1 MSKKKRERSTIMA
14 SDDLSPVGIAEETAA
29 SKQDDAVGNEDLD
42 DLLAEEVA
50 EEKPVSKILPSSSNS
65 ELKEKIATL
74 EKHCVELEEANAQ
87 LTDSINTYLEEID
100 ALKRSN
106 DGESGG
112 EEESNEALK
121 KALDAANS
129 EISKLKRSEK
139 ELREENDS
147 YLMKISELTFENAKM
162 TSQLQELSK
171 SLAMSASPT
180 YRNARAPRIQPST
193 ATIPNQPQFANPYLK
208 NGYQDW

>member
-14 SDDLSPVGIAEETAA
+14 SDDLSPVGITEETVF
-29 SKQDDAVGNEDLD
+29 SKQDTAVGNEDLD
-42 DLLAEEVA
+42 DLLAEEAA
-50 EEKPVSKILPSSSNS
+50 EEKLVSKILPSSSNS
-65 ELKEKIATL
+65 ELKEKIETL
-74 EKHCVELEEANAQ
+74 EKHCVELEEANAR

-100 ALKRSN
+100 ALKRSKAN
-106 DGESGG
+106 EIDGK
-112 EEESNEALK
+112 EESVEDLK
-121 KALDAANS
+121 KALDAAIS
-129 EISKLKRSEK
+129 EVSKLKRSEK

-147 YLMKISELTFENAKM
+147 YLIKISELTFENAKM

-180 YRNARAPRIQPST
+180 HRDAGVPRIQPST

-208 NGYQDW
+208 NGYRDW